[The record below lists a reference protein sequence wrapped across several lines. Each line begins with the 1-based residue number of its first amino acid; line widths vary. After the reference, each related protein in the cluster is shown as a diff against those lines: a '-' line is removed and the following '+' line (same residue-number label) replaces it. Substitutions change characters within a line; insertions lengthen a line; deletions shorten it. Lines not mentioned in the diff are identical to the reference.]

1 MLSNEIN
8 DYSNKPLIGISCCSS
23 KVGIHDIQMVA
34 NKYITAAVAASNAI
48 PVLIPA
54 LGEEMLAL
62 LPQLDG
68 LYLTG
73 SYSNVEPHH
82 YGESPLSDTTAGH
95 VEIRDKQRDSTN
107 LALINGAVKLGMPVL
122 GVCRGFQEMNVA
134 LGGSLHQRLDSNS
147 TSINH
152 MEDKQQSL
160 EQQYAVS
167 HKVTLSKS
175 GLLDYMMQGQ
185 SIQSV
190 NSLHQQGVNKLATSL
205 KVEALAPDGLIEA
218 FSLKDN
224 HSFFLGLQ
232 WHPEWQID
240 KHPFYHAI
248 FTGFGQ
254 ACSQYKSTKQ

>member
-1 MLSNEIN
+1 MFSNEVSN
-8 DYSNKPLIGISCCSS
+8 YSNKPLIGISCCSS
-23 KVGIHDIQMVA
+23 KVGIHDVQMVA
-34 NKYITAAVAASNAI
+34 NKYITAAVIASNTI

-54 LGEEMLAL
+54 LGEKMLAL

-73 SYSNVEPHH
+73 GYSNVEPHH
-82 YGESPLSDTTAGH
+82 YGEQPLSIKAAGH
-95 VEIRDKQRDSTN
+95 VETRDKHRDNTN
-107 LALINGAVKLGMPVL
+107 LALINGALKLGMPVL

-134 LGGSLHQRLDSNS
+134 LGGSLHQRLDSSSKS
-147 TSINH
+147 TNH
-152 MEDKQQSL
+152 KEDKHQSL

-175 GLLDYMMQGQ
+175 GLLDHMMQGQ
-185 SIQSV
+185 LIQPV
-190 NSLHQQGVNKLATSL
+190 NSLHQQGVNKLASSL
-205 KVEALAPDGLIEA
+205 KVEALAPDGLIEG

-224 HSFFLGLQ
+224 QSFFLGLQ

-248 FTGFGQ
+248 FTAFGQ
-254 ACSQYKSTKQ
+254 ACTQYKLTKQ